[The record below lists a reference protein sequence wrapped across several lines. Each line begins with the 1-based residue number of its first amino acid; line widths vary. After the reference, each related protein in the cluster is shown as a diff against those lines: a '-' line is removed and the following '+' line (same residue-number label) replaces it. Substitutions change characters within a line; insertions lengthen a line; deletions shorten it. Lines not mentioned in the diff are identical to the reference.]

1 MTFNHLPQSV
11 TLLQKNALDPQE
23 KIYYIIAISTL
34 QYMIFIYILF
44 YITNIYCC
52 NSNNK

>member
-11 TLLQKNALDPQE
+11 TLLQKNALELQE
-23 KIYYIIAISTL
+23 NYILYIAISTL

-44 YITNIYCC
+44 YINNIYCC